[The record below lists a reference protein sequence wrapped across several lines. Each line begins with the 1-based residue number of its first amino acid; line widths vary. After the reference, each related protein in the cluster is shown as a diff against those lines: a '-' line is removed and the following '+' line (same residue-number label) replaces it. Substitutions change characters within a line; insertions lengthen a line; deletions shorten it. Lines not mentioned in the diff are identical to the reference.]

1 MNALLGLSRAID
13 ALNAR
18 VGRAAYWLVLAAV
31 LVSAGNAVSRK
42 ALGLS
47 SNAWLEL
54 QWYLFSGVFLLCA
67 GYTLLKDGHVRID
80 VLASRLSPRAM
91 AWVDLFGTVFFLL
104 PMAGAF
110 IYFSVPIFLRTF
122 TGGEISGSAGGLPL
136 WPARLL
142 VPIGFSLLAL
152 QGVSE
157 FIKRVAFLRG
167 LGPDPRGARGEA
179 AP

>member
-1 MNALLGLSRAID
+1 MNILLGVSRIID

-42 ALGLS
+42 AFSMS

-67 GYTLLKDGHVRID
+67 GYTLLRDGHVRID
-80 VLASRLSPRAM
+80 VLAGRLSPRAM
-91 AWVDLFGTVFFLL
+91 AWVDVFGTVFFLL
-104 PMAGAF
+104 PMAAIF
-110 IYFSVPIFLRTF
+110 IYLSIPIFLRTF
-122 TGGEISGSAGGLPL
+122 TQDEISASAGGLPL
-136 WPARLL
+136 WPARLI

-157 FIKRVAFLRG
+157 LIKRVAFLRG
-167 LGPDPRGARGEA
+167 LGPDPRAARAENA
-179 AP
+179 S